1 MPQELGQKVVM
12 SLKKADRSDKLRDG
26 HIFSKSKSK
35 SNILGILRPIVLS
48 TISSDLSYCEISPE
62 QSPEFFV

>member
-26 HIFSKSKSK
+26 HIFSKSKS
-35 SNILGILRPIVLS
+35 NILSILRPIVLS